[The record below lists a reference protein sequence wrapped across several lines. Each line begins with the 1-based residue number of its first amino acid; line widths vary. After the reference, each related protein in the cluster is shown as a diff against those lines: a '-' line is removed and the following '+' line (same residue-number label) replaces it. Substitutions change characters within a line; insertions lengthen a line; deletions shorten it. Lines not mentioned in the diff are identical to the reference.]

1 MLAFVVYILLKSSP
15 MTKHNRALATTKST
29 SQQLRDLQEEFAAA
43 RRELTEAEAKLAEEQ
58 AAVNAFRMHCRLRLD
73 DMVDA
78 VLELYTDKQ
87 TLLTRFQLLK
97 DAHDLGIPYD
107 DEHPFWQTVED
118 DHAFQAE
125 HIEELVPY
133 HLPKDKASEKRL
145 YRQLVKKFHP
155 DLINGA
161 VGADYATSMMAA
173 VNTAYEAGD
182 VQTLYDLAGELD
194 PTEVVELSLIE
205 TKEIR
210 QLREKLLKCQRRR
223 RKVGRQLHILRD
235 ENTAKLWRRAQ
246 ELESDSK
253 NWWDEVRRDLG
264 QTVERLREEV
274 AHLQVLI
281 DEFDPEGVTTP
292 ETSEDEELD
301 MDVESGRGPNIYGR

>member
-1 MLAFVVYILLKSSP
+1 M
-15 MTKHNRALATTKST
+15 MTKKDRALTTTKST
-29 SQQLRDLQEEFAAA
+29 SQQLRDLQEQFRVA
-43 RRELTEAEAKLAEEQ
+43 REELRLAEAQLGEEQ

-78 VLELYTDKQ
+78 VLKLYTTKQ
-87 TLLTRFQLLK
+87 TLITRFQLIK

-107 DEHPFWQTVED
+107 DEHPFWHTVEE
-118 DHAFQAE
+118 DHAFQE
-125 HIEELVPY
+125 ENIEELVPY

-155 DLINGA
+155 DLANGA
-161 VGADYATSMMAA
+161 MTADYATSMMAA
-173 VNTAYEAGD
+173 VNAAYEAGD

-194 PTEVVELSLIE
+194 PQEMEELAHIE
-205 TKEIR
+205 TREIR

-223 RKVGRQLHILRD
+223 RKVGRQLQTLRD

-246 ELESDSK
+246 VLESDSE

-264 QTVERLREEV
+264 QTVERLNDEV
-274 AHLQVLI
+274 SHLQALI
-281 DEFDPEGVTTP
+281 DEFDPEGITAP
-292 ETSEDEELD
+292 EDEGEEEEL
-301 MDVESGRGPNIYGR
+301 